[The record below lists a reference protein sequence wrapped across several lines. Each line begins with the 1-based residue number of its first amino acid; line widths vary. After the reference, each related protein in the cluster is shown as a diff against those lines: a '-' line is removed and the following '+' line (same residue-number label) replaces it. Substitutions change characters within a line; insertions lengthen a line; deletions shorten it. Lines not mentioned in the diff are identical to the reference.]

1 MIVNSVCLINEKQN
15 HSNNIKDFS
24 RIDLSKIDR
33 LRLPDYSSS
42 STTTNDIEWKFG
54 SASTIKILKFI
65 YLDIV
70 SMNANAFNDLPN
82 LQSLHLRFGKPIKE
96 IDLKHVS
103 SLTELCLENQTV
115 FAFYQENLKS
125 KLPSHLE
132 KLSIIGMR
140 LQLKS
145 LKSLENLKH
154 LELCELEDLVI
165 GDSSHFNYF
174 KNLTHLKIDTCSFS
188 LKKSFG
194 MDKKTIRLDL
204 ANLEELVL
212 SEVRHFDGK
221 FYFGDLPKLKTL
233 HATNTFEQ
241 IDLASLRSLLNL
253 RDLEMRPNEDTGRMI
268 HKYND
273 DDSFWALDELKDFL
287 NHWPKLNKLNLDG
300 VDRIDKDLFANLVDL
315 KNLNLENCG
324 LEVIHNE
331 SFANLSKLTYLS
343 LSCNGLREID
353 GDTFK
358 ALINLETLDLSGNR
372 ELRKFAPDLFEKLNK
387 LKILKIEC
395 CSLKNIDP
403 FALKDLGNLE
413 ELKLSRNKLRD
424 IAAETFVHLKQL
436 KHLYISK
443 NILMTM
449 N

>member
-1 MIVNSVCLINEKQN
+1 MIVRSVCLINDKQN

-24 RIDLSKIDR
+24 RIDLSTIDR
-33 LRLPDYSSS
+33 LRLPDYASSS
-42 STTTNDIEWKFG
+42 STKDIEWKFG
-54 SASTIKILKFI
+54 SASTIKIRKFI

-70 SMNANAFNDLPN
+70 SMNVNAFNDLPN

-103 SLTELCLENQTV
+103 SLTELCLENQIV
-115 FAFYQENLKS
+115 FAFYQEYLKT

-140 LQLKS
+140 LQLNS
-145 LKSLENLKH
+145 LKTLENLKH

-174 KNLTHLKIDTCSFS
+174 KHLTHLKIDACSFS
-188 LKKSFG
+188 IKKSFG
-194 MDKKTIRLDL
+194 TDKRTIRFDL

-212 SEVRHFDGK
+212 SEVRHFEGK

-241 IDLASLRSLLNL
+241 IDLASLRRSLFLNL
-253 RDLEMRPNEDTGRMI
+253 RDLAMRRNEDTGRMI

-273 DDSFWALDELKDFL
+273 DDSFWALDELKEFL
-287 NHWPKLNKLNLDG
+287 NHLPKLNKLNLDG
-300 VDRIDKDLFANLVDL
+300 VDRIVKDLFANLVDL
-315 KNLNLENCG
+315 EHLNLENCG
-324 LEVIHNE
+324 LEAIHNE

-353 GDTFK
+353 GVTFK

-372 ELRKFAPDLFEKLNK
+372 ELRKLAPGLFEHLNK
-387 LKILKIEC
+387 LKILKMEC
-395 CSLKNIDP
+395 CALKNIDP
-403 FALKDLGNLE
+403 FAFKDLGNLE
-413 ELKLSRNKLRD
+413 ELKLSRNKLKD
-424 IAAETFVHLKQL
+424 VAVETFVHLKQL
-436 KHLYISK
+436 KHLFISK
-443 NILMTM
+443 NIF
-449 N
+449 